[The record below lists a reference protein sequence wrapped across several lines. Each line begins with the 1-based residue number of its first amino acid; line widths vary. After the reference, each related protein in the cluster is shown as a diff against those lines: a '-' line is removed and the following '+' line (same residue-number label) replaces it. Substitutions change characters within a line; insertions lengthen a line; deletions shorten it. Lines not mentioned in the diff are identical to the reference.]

1 MAYLEF
7 AFFFFQRGK
16 LKTHERFDP
25 FHGEFRRKNL
35 SINSGDTLQMLLCFF
50 FFFFKI
56 INERVLKALRSSTNK
71 HLCGALHSPF
81 SMLPNTTETSS
92 RVYQYYRFV
101 NINNI
106 KERETTSFRNNAFQH
121 VPKLKKNFFPFPK
134 TDHLRAN
141 GQKNAMSA
149 WT

>member
-7 AFFFFQRGK
+7 AFFFFFKGGNSKLMRG
-16 LKTHERFDP
+16 LIHFMANSEEKTWALIQ
-25 FHGEFRRKNL
+25 G
-35 SINSGDTLQMLLCFF
+35 ILCKCCFAF

-81 SMLPNTTETSS
+81 STLPNTTETSS
-92 RVYQYYRFV
+92 RAYQYYRFN

-149 WT
+149 